1 VTNEQKDTQ
10 GYEAFLKAN
19 EGRSLSKFEYLYMVM
34 RTNAISNDFYLFFS
48 KLFHPTIVVK
58 GGGYFI
64 EENFDSDRYQ
74 ECIAQ
79 GQTGSEIASWLNLV
93 EITAFFEDMS
103 YEEAGA
109 FSNVVSDCWNATL
122 AREFPESGFI
132 SKVLF
137 EEELGEVYVT
147 LCSA

>member
-1 VTNEQKDTQ
+1 MTNEQKDPQ
-10 GYEAFLKAN
+10 GYGAFLKAN

-34 RTNAISNDFYLFFS
+34 RTNTISNDFYLFFS

-58 GGGYFI
+58 EGGYFI
-64 EENFDSDRYQ
+64 EENFDNDRYQ
-74 ECIAQ
+74 ECIAL
-79 GQTGSEIASWLNLV
+79 GQTGSEVASWLNLV
-93 EITAFFEDMS
+93 EITALFEDMS

-109 FSNVVSDCWNATL
+109 FSNVISDCWNATL